1 MDKPSQS
8 ATSLKEL
15 IKQAI
20 QDLEVTPQEY
30 QQIMELAQADNII
43 DKEEEAL
50 LSQFRDMINDGTI
63 TRVRG

>member
-1 MDKPSQS
+1 MDKPSKS
-8 ATSLKEL
+8 ACSLKEL

-30 QQIMELAQADNII
+30 KQIMDQALEDNVI
-43 DKEEEAL
+43 DKEERAL
-50 LSQFRDMINDGTI
+50 LTQFQDMINNGTI

>member
-20 QDLEVTPQEY
+20 QDLEVTPKEY
-30 QQIMELAQADNII
+30 QQIMELAQADNVI

-50 LSQFRDMINDGTI
+50 LSQFQDMINNGTI